1 MGERN
6 LPPIAVAISFID
18 CINRGDVAGLG
29 LLMTADHVL
38 QVFDEPPIVG
48 RHENVSAWTGYV
60 TSFPSYVIYPHRL
73 AARGGRVAVLGHTTG
88 SHLGLP
94 NLEESTMTLIWI
106 AEIEAG
112 LVRVW
117 RLVEDTLKNRA
128 DLGLEQV

>member
-1 MGERN
+1 VGERN

-38 QVFDEPPIVG
+38 QVFDEAPIVG
-48 RHENVSAWTGYV
+48 RHENVSAWTGYA

-94 NLEESTMTLIWI
+94 DLEESALTLIWI
-106 AEIEAG
+106 AEIESG
-112 LVRVW
+112 KVRLW
-117 RLVEDTLKNRA
+117 QLVEDRAKNRA
-128 DLGLEQV
+128 ELGLELV